1 MTEEQLN
8 DIEKKLLDEID
19 KPLKLEKEIKEL
31 SSKIAQDLLLKQKVR
46 INFSDKDY
54 YIVYKLINN
63 KIIYILAAD
72 TVKYKLLNNKYKPY
86 VASAEIMQNVTEYES
101 VRGVIEA
108 LLKRM
113 VDIIEPEEIE

>member
-46 INFSDKDY
+46 INFNDKDY

-63 KIIYILAAD
+63 KTIYILAAD

>member
-46 INFSDKDY
+46 INFNDKDY

-72 TVKYKLLNNKYKPY
+72 TVKYKLLNNKYKPH

>member
-46 INFSDKDY
+46 INFNDKDY

-63 KIIYILAAD
+63 KTIYILAAD

-113 VDIIEPEEIE
+113 IDIIEPEEIE

>member
-46 INFSDKDY
+46 INFNDKDY

-63 KIIYILAAD
+63 KTIYILADD

>member
-46 INFSDKDY
+46 IKFNDKDY

-86 VASAEIMQNVTEYES
+86 IASAEIMQNVTEYES

>member
-31 SSKIAQDLLLKQKVR
+31 SRKIAQDLLLKQKVR
-46 INFSDKDY
+46 INFNDKDY

>member
-8 DIEKKLLDEID
+8 DIEKELLDEID

-46 INFSDKDY
+46 INFNDKDY

>member
-46 INFSDKDY
+46 INFNDKDY

-86 VASAEIMQNVTEYES
+86 VASAEIMQNVTEYDS

>member
-8 DIEKKLLDEID
+8 DIEKKLLEEID

-46 INFSDKDY
+46 INFNDKDY

-113 VDIIEPEEIE
+113 VDIIEPEEIK

>member
-46 INFSDKDY
+46 INFNDKDY

-63 KIIYILAAD
+63 KTIYILAAD

-113 VDIIEPEEIE
+113 VDIIKPEEIE

>member
-19 KPLKLEKEIKEL
+19 KPLNLEKEIKEL

-46 INFSDKDY
+46 INFNDKDY

>member
-46 INFSDKDY
+46 ISFNDKDY

-86 VASAEIMQNVTEYES
+86 IASAEIMQNVTEYES

>member
-46 INFSDKDY
+46 INFNDKDY
-54 YIVYKLINN
+54 YMVYKLINN

-86 VASAEIMQNVTEYES
+86 IASAEIMKNVTEYES

>member
-46 INFSDKDY
+46 INFNDKDY

>member
-31 SSKIAQDLLLKQKVR
+31 SSKIAQDLLLKQKVK
-46 INFSDKDY
+46 IKFNDKDY

>member
-31 SSKIAQDLLLKQKVR
+31 SSKIAQDLLLKQKIR
-46 INFSDKDY
+46 INFNDKDY

>member
-46 INFSDKDY
+46 INFNDKDY

-63 KIIYILAAD
+63 KIIYILVAD

>member
-1 MTEEQLN
+1 MIEEQLN

-46 INFSDKDY
+46 INFNDKDY

>member
-46 INFSDKDY
+46 INFNDKDY

-113 VDIIEPEEIE
+113 VDIIKPEEIE

>member
-31 SSKIAQDLLLKQKVR
+31 SSKIAQDLLSKQKVR
-46 INFSDKDY
+46 ISFNDKDY

-86 VASAEIMQNVTEYES
+86 IASAEIMQNVTEYES

>member
-46 INFSDKDY
+46 INFNDKDY

-113 VDIIEPEEIE
+113 VDIIEPEEIK

>member
-46 INFSDKDY
+46 INFNDKDY

-108 LLKRM
+108 LLKRI

>member
-31 SSKIAQDLLLKQKVR
+31 SSKIAQDLLLKQKVK
-46 INFSDKDY
+46 INFNDKDY

>member
-46 INFSDKDY
+46 ISFNDKDY

>member
-31 SSKIAQDLLLKQKVR
+31 SSKIAQDLLLKQKAR
-46 INFSDKDY
+46 INFNDKDY

>member
-46 INFSDKDY
+46 INFNDKDY

-72 TVKYKLLNNKYKPY
+72 TIKYKLLNNKYKPY

>member
-46 INFSDKDY
+46 INFNDKDY

-86 VASAEIMQNVTEYES
+86 IASAEIIQNVTEYES

>member
-31 SSKIAQDLLLKQKVR
+31 SNKIAQDLLLKQKVR
-46 INFSDKDY
+46 INFNDKDY